1 MDHGLEDAV
10 SGTLTLALI
19 VSLAV
24 FVLYLVFQDWVT
36 VPRFNEPRSGGIS
49 LGKRTAI
56 SVGNVVPP
64 LLLLILVAMSPTT
77 GPLPWWTVAW
87 GTIYFV
93 AFLVLA
99 WLSWYQPYVSGTTPE
114 RAASYEEEFAGT
126 IQVLPPRG
134 DHPRP
139 NLAHV
144 VLHLLMLLC
153 LVLFISRV
161 TSGQ

>member
-1 MDHGLEDAV
+1 MVVGML
-10 SGTLTLALI
+10 SPALI
-19 VSLAV
+19 FSLAA
-24 FVLYLVFQDWVT
+24 FVLYLVFQDWIT
-36 VPRFNEPRSGGIS
+36 VRRFNEPRSGGIS
-49 LGKRTAI
+49 LGKRMAI

-64 LLLLILVAMSPTT
+64 LLLPILVAMSSET
-77 GPLPWWTVAW
+77 GPLPWLIVAW

-93 AFLVLA
+93 AFLALV

-114 RAASYEEEFAGT
+114 RAASYEQEFAGT
-126 IQVLPPRG
+126 IQVLPPRR

-153 LVLFISRV
+153 LVLFIARV